1 MSDDLKN
8 KTLNALL
15 WSATERIGL
24 QGIQFVVSIILAR
37 LLLPEEFGLIAM
49 LAVFLAIADSFI
61 SSGFGHALIQKQG
74 ATHIDECSI
83 FYFNVLVSFI
93 VAVFLSL
100 AAPWIANFYN
110 QPQLILMIYALS
122 LNLIISAFGLV
133 QITLLSK
140 RLNFRL
146 QQKVSIISAMA
157 SGIIGVIMALKGFGV
172 WSLVLMQLG
181 NTVFRTS
188 LLWIFSTWRPSWI
201 FSFDALRSMFAFGS
215 RIFLV
220 GLLNAF
226 FVNIYSLVIAKL
238 FSPMALG
245 FYIRAE
251 SLQTLPVTT
260 ITGVINQVMF
270 PVFSSIQHDKPSLKR
285 ALSKTLN
292 MMELFVFPMMVGLA
306 TVAKPLVL
314 VLLTEKWVPIVPYL
328 QLFCVIG
335 VLYPIQLV
343 NLSALNAQGRS
354 DLFLRVQ
361 VIQYILIIISVLV
374 TYRWGIIALIYG
386 KIVCSFLACYL
397 CSYYTQKIL
406 GYSIIEQIKELTP
419 ILTLS
424 GLMGVCVYALQYS
437 SITDQTALLVVQI
450 LAGIVLY
457 SGMCRLL
464 QISSFMEI
472 LQLIKI
478 RGKRIAQK

>member
-93 VAVFLSL
+93 VAVLLSL

-157 SGIIGVIMALKGFGV
+157 SGIM
-172 WSLVLMQLG
+172 LG
-181 NTVFRTS
+181 
-188 LLWIFSTWRPSWI
+188 
-201 FSFDALRSMFAFGS
+201 
-215 RIFLV
+215 
-220 GLLNAF
+220 LN
-226 FVNIYSLVIAKL
+226 LQ
-238 FSPMALG
+238 
-245 FYIRAE
+245 RA
-251 SLQTLPVTT
+251 S
-260 ITGVINQVMF
+260 
-270 PVFSSIQHDKPSLKR
+270 
-285 ALSKTLN
+285 
-292 MMELFVFPMMVGLA
+292 
-306 TVAKPLVL
+306 
-314 VLLTEKWVPIVPYL
+314 
-328 QLFCVIG
+328 
-335 VLYPIQLV
+335 
-343 NLSALNAQGRS
+343 
-354 DLFLRVQ
+354 
-361 VIQYILIIISVLV
+361 
-374 TYRWGIIALIYG
+374 
-386 KIVCSFLACYL
+386 
-397 CSYYTQKIL
+397 
-406 GYSIIEQIKELTP
+406 
-419 ILTLS
+419 
-424 GLMGVCVYALQYS
+424 
-437 SITDQTALLVVQI
+437 
-450 LAGIVLY
+450 
-457 SGMCRLL
+457 
-464 QISSFMEI
+464 
-472 LQLIKI
+472 
-478 RGKRIAQK
+478 